1 LRSGLATG
9 PVFRS
14 AETEQATVTRD
25 PVRTLV
31 FAERALNKI
40 KALGLP
46 ADPESF
52 ALWYAYAALTRPEL
66 NEKIDAIVAGDKPVA
81 LAALD
86 RLHDRFFSTRRP
98 TEETARVGGLLLEQ
112 IELITD
118 LIEAALDS
126 SNSFRM
132 QLATAGQEL
141 NRTFDRQTI
150 KAVIGQLV
158 TGVVAMEE
166 RACSIEE
173 QLRSA
178 QDAIGTL
185 THELDQA
192 RQESN
197 TDPTTSLSN
206 RRHFDLLLD
215 RAIKV
220 ANENNSPLS
229 LLFIDVDRFKH
240 FNDTH
245 GHQVGDDVLRL
256 LGTTLTEVLN
266 GSGIAAR
273 IGGEEFAAV
282 LPGKDIRGAELVAER
297 IRSSI
302 MSREVIR
309 RATGERLG
317 RITVS
322 IGVAQYQPIEGA
334 SALIGRADGHLLR
347 AKRSGR
353 NTVVSDTAA

>member
-1 LRSGLATG
+1 
-9 PVFRS
+9 
-14 AETEQATVTRD
+14 
-25 PVRTLV
+25 LV
-31 FAERALNKI
+31 FAEHALDKI
-40 KALGLP
+40 KSFGLP

-52 ALWYAYAALTRPEL
+52 ALWYAYAALTHPDL
-66 NEKIDAIVAGDKPVA
+66 NEKMDAIVEGRKPVA
-81 LAALD
+81 LAELD
-86 RLHDRFFSTRRP
+86 RLHERFLSTARP
-98 TEETARVGGLLLEQ
+98 TERPARVGELLLEQ

-132 QLATAGQEL
+132 QLATADQEL
-141 NRTFDRQTI
+141 KRAFDRQTI
-150 KAVIGQLV
+150 KSVIAELV
-158 TGVVAMEE
+158 KNVLAMEE
-166 RACSIEE
+166 RSCSIQE

-178 QDAIGTL
+178 HDMIGTL
-185 THELDQA
+185 THDLEQA
-192 RQESN
+192 RRESSI
-197 TDPTTSLSN
+197 DAITSLSN

-220 ANENNSPLS
+220 ADENSSPLS
-229 LLFIDVDRFKH
+229 LLFIDVDRFKQ

-266 GSGIAAR
+266 GNGIAAR
-273 IGGEEFAAV
+273 VGGEEFAAV
-282 LPGKDIRGAELVAER
+282 LPGKDIRGAELIAER
-297 IRSSI
+297 IRSSV

-322 IGVAQYQPIEGA
+322 IGVAQYRPIEGA
-334 SALIGRADGHLLR
+334 SALIGRADSHLLR
-347 AKRSGR
+347 AKRCGR
-353 NTVVSDTAA
+353 NTVVSDTAG